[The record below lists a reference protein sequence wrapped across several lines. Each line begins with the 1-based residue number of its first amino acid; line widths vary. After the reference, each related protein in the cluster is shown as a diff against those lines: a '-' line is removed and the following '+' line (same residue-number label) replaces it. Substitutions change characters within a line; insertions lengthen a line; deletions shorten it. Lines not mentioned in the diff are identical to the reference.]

1 MSSYSEL
8 IKNFERIRAYMRE
21 FYVYGFKSRDDYS
34 KKSARSYD
42 DERRRIES
50 WLGDHMSF
58 VRTSEGKNV
67 FISIDSRNIR
77 HNPFYNAWKAKSF
90 TDGDVTLHFILFDI
104 LHEPSIKKTI
114 AEILEEID
122 TKYLAGFESPMMFD
136 ESTVRKKL
144 KEYCD
149 PRIKLF
155 GVEIPGLEDVEP
167 LFTQKDYHVYD
178 KYSDGDPF
186 EDEEYIRQ
194 FRVILE
200 AMRKGT
206 QIKFEMTNRFGKPM
220 FIRCHPVRL
229 EYSEKD
235 DKFRLVTA
243 GWRSVSTVNLAK
255 IRACVHYTGEK
266 PLDNEVREKLYDI
279 ITLKVTDER
288 NALERVMLHFA
299 HFEKQAEKLDKN
311 TYLLKIKYAHD
322 DEPEMVIRILSFGP
336 LVEVIGS
343 ENFKKLVIEKLK
355 KQKSCGLK

>member
-1 MSSYSEL
+1 MIFSEL
-8 IKNFERIRAYMRE
+8 YSAYYNAIASIIAEVIEGEHSEKELQKVVAERAFGESVLTIMPS
-21 FYVYGFKSRDDYS
+21 FKSEKWQLVHPDLTTALEH
-34 KKSARSYD
+34 KPTMPLTTLQKQ
-42 DERRRIES
+42 
-50 WLGDHMSF
+50 WL
-58 VRTSEGKNV
+58 
-67 FISIDSRNIR
+67 
-77 HNPFYNAWKAKSF
+77 KAI
-90 TDGDVTLHFILFDI
+90 TL
-104 LHEPSIKKTI
+104 
-114 AEILEEID
+114 
-122 TKYLAGFESPMMFD
+122 
-136 ESTVRKKL
+136 
-144 KEYCD
+144 D
-149 PRIKLF
+149 PRMKLF
-155 GVEIPGLEDVEP
+155 GVEIPGLEGVEP
-167 LFTQKDYHVYD
+167 LFTQEDYHVYD

-255 IRACVHYTGEK
+255 MRACVHYTGEK
-266 PLDNEVREKLYDI
+266 PLDNEEREKQYDI
-279 ITLKVTDER
+279 IVLKVTDER

-336 LVEVIGS
+336 LVEVMGS

-355 KQKSCGLK
+355 KQKNCGLK

>member
-1 MSSYSEL
+1 MIFSEL
-8 IKNFERIRAYMRE
+8 YSAYYNAIASIIAEVIEGEHSEKELQKVVTERAFGESVLTIMPS
-21 FYVYGFKSRDDYS
+21 FKSEKWQLVHPDLTTALEH
-34 KKSARSYD
+34 KPTMPLTTLQKQ
-42 DERRRIES
+42 
-50 WLGDHMSF
+50 WL
-58 VRTSEGKNV
+58 
-67 FISIDSRNIR
+67 
-77 HNPFYNAWKAKSF
+77 KAI
-90 TDGDVTLHFILFDI
+90 TL
-104 LHEPSIKKTI
+104 
-114 AEILEEID
+114 
-122 TKYLAGFESPMMFD
+122 
-136 ESTVRKKL
+136 
-144 KEYCD
+144 D
-149 PRIKLF
+149 PRMKLF
-155 GVEIPGLEDVEP
+155 GVEIPGLEGVEP
-167 LFTQKDYHVYD
+167 LFTQEDYHVYD

-200 AMRKGT
+200 AMRNGT

-355 KQKSCGLK
+355 KQKNCGLK

>member
-1 MSSYSEL
+1 MIFSEL
-8 IKNFERIRAYMRE
+8 YSAYYNAIASIIAEVIEGEHSEKELQKVVSERAFGESVLTIMPS
-21 FYVYGFKSRDDYS
+21 FKSEKWQLVHPDMTTALEH
-34 KKSARSYD
+34 KPTMPLTTLQKQ
-42 DERRRIES
+42 
-50 WLGDHMSF
+50 WL
-58 VRTSEGKNV
+58 
-67 FISIDSRNIR
+67 
-77 HNPFYNAWKAKSF
+77 KAI
-90 TDGDVTLHFILFDI
+90 TL
-104 LHEPSIKKTI
+104 
-114 AEILEEID
+114 
-122 TKYLAGFESPMMFD
+122 
-136 ESTVRKKL
+136 
-144 KEYCD
+144 D

-167 LFTQKDYHVYD
+167 LFTQEDYHVYD
-178 KYSDGDPF
+178 KYSDGDLF

>member
-1 MSSYSEL
+1 MIFSEL
-8 IKNFERIRAYMRE
+8 YSAYYNAIASIIAEVIEGEHSEKELQKVVSERAFGESVLTIMPS
-21 FYVYGFKSRDDYS
+21 FKSEKWQLVHPDMTTALEH
-34 KKSARSYD
+34 KPTMPLTTLQKQ
-42 DERRRIES
+42 
-50 WLGDHMSF
+50 WL
-58 VRTSEGKNV
+58 
-67 FISIDSRNIR
+67 
-77 HNPFYNAWKAKSF
+77 KAI
-90 TDGDVTLHFILFDI
+90 TL
-104 LHEPSIKKTI
+104 
-114 AEILEEID
+114 
-122 TKYLAGFESPMMFD
+122 
-136 ESTVRKKL
+136 
-144 KEYCD
+144 D

-155 GVEIPGLEDVEP
+155 GVEIPGLEGVEP
-167 LFTQKDYHVYD
+167 LCTQEDYHVYD

-194 FRVILE
+194 FRIILE

-255 IRACVHYTGEK
+255 IRSCAHYTGEK
-266 PLDNEVREKLYDI
+266 PLDNEEREKQYDI

-355 KQKSCGLK
+355 KQKNCGLK